1 MIEFAGYQWR
11 PSQPWGDY
19 HPNAPDWWYD
29 PGCVDVTDGVL
40 RLQTRRHTRK
50 VVTTRTKD
58 DIVLEHTEHNNKIG
72 VGLVSSEDPFTY
84 GTFEADVM
92 LPKGTGL
99 FPAFWLY
106 SATTWPPEIDIFEAW
121 SRKSGMYTSKCLPYY
136 SLASN
141 VHYGEEPNHPHIKS
155 KSHLVFKK
163 FDECFINFR
172 LEWTPDRIEIFYNGR
187 SVRKVTDP
195 SILKWFNKEPEMWI
209 IFNNGIEE
217 ESLYTNDSVMQVK
230 NFKYTPNV

>member
-1 MIEFAGYQWR
+1 
-11 PSQPWGDY
+11 
-19 HPNAPDWWYD
+19 
-29 PGCVDVTDGVL
+29 VL
-40 RLQTRRHTRK
+40 RLQTKRHERYKETENGSQ
-50 VVTTRTKD
+50 VT
-58 DIVLEHTEHNNKIG
+58 IYHNKIG
-72 VGLVSSEDPFTY
+72 VGLVSSENTFTY
-84 GTFEADVM
+84 GTYEADVM

-106 SATTWPPEIDIFEAW
+106 SASTWPPEIDIFEAW
-121 SRKSGMYTSKCLPYY
+121 SRKSGLYTSKGLPYF

-172 LEWTPDRIEIFYNGR
+172 LEWTPDRIEIFYNSR
-187 SVRKVTDP
+187 SVRKVTDQN
-195 SILKWFNKEPEMWI
+195 ILDWFNRDPSMWV

-230 NFKYTPNV
+230 NFKYTPNT